1 MTHSSWKLIF
11 KGVVQGVGFRPTI
24 YRVAHRLGSHGYV
37 LNKGAEVEVVVDID
51 PDHFMAEVKKDLPK
65 IASIKSIDVSSF
77 DQSFDTFTIRK
88 SEEGQRQSLIP
99 VDTAICPECLNELFD
114 SSNRRFHF
122 PFINCTVCGARFSA
136 ITNVPY
142 DRVKTSMDPF
152 PLCSQCQREYEDPF
166 DRRYHAQTISCPR
179 CGPAYQLYDADEI
192 QVKTDHPIADFAT
205 LLDSG
210 AIGVVKSWGGMHL
223 CCTLD
228 KISRFRD
235 WYQRPQKAFAVM
247 VNSLETAETYA
258 EFNNQEKELLL
269 DSTRPIVLVKK
280 LIDDSVAPGLDR
292 IGLFLPY
299 TGLHHIIFSFL
310 KKSALIM
317 TSANIPGEPM
327 ITQNQ
332 DAFSVG
338 ADAYL
343 LHNRNIPN
351 RSDDSVIKV
360 WNGHRFFIRK
370 SRGFVPD
377 PLLVDHSSQI
387 LSVGAGENVYGAL
400 STDQQLYLTQYI
412 GNARSYTALSFLESS
427 LRHLM
432 NLTMTHPSLDG
443 VAMDLH
449 PTYET
454 KLIAK
459 RFSDEFDVPLFPIQH
474 HWAHGISLLEDNNL
488 KRGIVFAL
496 DGLGYGDDGTLW
508 GGEIL
513 YCDLDSYHRIGH
525 LQSIPLLGGDKATQ
539 DPRRIVFTL
548 YDLFGKEWFFTGKQ
562 ATLFRQLMKHAPLT
576 SSFARILDAVSCV
589 LGICQER
596 TYDGE
601 PAMKLEPYLAEG
613 KPVYEFD
620 VKMNKKVIETPSLF
634 EQLDEFINEPMKRE
648 EIANLAHSFVRSLIE
663 AMVDVA
669 IEYAHNHSIDHIG
682 ITGGVSYNIPIVD
695 MFNDILKKHDV
706 SLLVHNSI
714 PNGDGGIAIGQNL
727 IAAEMLS
734 SN

>member
-317 TSANIPGEPM
+317 M
-327 ITQNQ
+327 
-332 DAFSVG
+332 
-338 ADAYL
+338 
-343 LHNRNIPN
+343 
-351 RSDDSVIKV
+351 
-360 WNGHRFFIRK
+360 
-370 SRGFVPD
+370 
-377 PLLVDHSSQI
+377 
-387 LSVGAGENVYGAL
+387 
-400 STDQQLYLTQYI
+400 
-412 GNARSYTALSFLESS
+412 
-427 LRHLM
+427 
-432 NLTMTHPSLDG
+432 
-443 VAMDLH
+443 
-449 PTYET
+449 
-454 KLIAK
+454 
-459 RFSDEFDVPLFPIQH
+459 
-474 HWAHGISLLEDNNL
+474 
-488 KRGIVFAL
+488 
-496 DGLGYGDDGTLW
+496 
-508 GGEIL
+508 
-513 YCDLDSYHRIGH
+513 C
-525 LQSIPLLGGDKATQ
+525 
-539 DPRRIVFTL
+539 
-548 YDLFGKEWFFTGKQ
+548 
-562 ATLFRQLMKHAPLT
+562 
-576 SSFARILDAVSCV
+576 
-589 LGICQER
+589 
-596 TYDGE
+596 
-601 PAMKLEPYLAEG
+601 
-613 KPVYEFD
+613 
-620 VKMNKKVIETPSLF
+620 
-634 EQLDEFINEPMKRE
+634 
-648 EIANLAHSFVRSLIE
+648 
-663 AMVDVA
+663 
-669 IEYAHNHSIDHIG
+669 
-682 ITGGVSYNIPIVD
+682 
-695 MFNDILKKHDV
+695 
-706 SLLVHNSI
+706 
-714 PNGDGGIAIGQNL
+714 
-727 IAAEMLS
+727 
-734 SN
+734 